1 MTGAFVPNEAAIAS
15 LVYADFVQVDLHD
28 RAARV
33 VDTAQANAPVESG
46 RYRES
51 IHAEDGPD
59 GAVLIVADVEYAAVV
74 ELGTRD
80 AGHPAHHTIANAL
93 DAARD

>member
-1 MTGAFVPNEAAIAS
+1 MGAFKPDHAAIAA
-15 LVYADFVQVDLHD
+15 LVHEDFVQADLHE
-28 RAARV
+28 RADHV
-33 VDTAQANAPVESG
+33 VAVAKGNAPVDTG
-46 RYRES
+46 RYRDS
-51 IHAEDGPD
+51 IHAEDSPD
-59 GAVLIVADVEYAAVV
+59 GSVLIVSDVEYAAVI

>member
-1 MTGAFVPNEAAIAS
+1 MGAFIADHAAIAS
-15 LVYADFVQVDLHD
+15 LVHEDFVQADLHE

-33 VDTAQANAPVESG
+33 VAVAQANAPVKTG
-46 RYRES
+46 RYRDS

-59 GAVLIVADVEYAAVV
+59 GEVLIVSDVEYAAVI

>member
-1 MTGAFVPNEAAIAS
+1 MGAFKADQAAIQS
-15 LVYADFVQVDLHD
+15 LVLADFVQADLHE

-33 VDTAQANAPVESG
+33 VAVAQSNAPVETG
-46 RYRES
+46 RYRDS
-51 IHAEDGPD
+51 IHEEDGPD
-59 GAVLIVADVEYAAVV
+59 GSVLIVSDVRYADVV

-80 AGHPAHHTIANAL
+80 GSHPAHHTISNAL